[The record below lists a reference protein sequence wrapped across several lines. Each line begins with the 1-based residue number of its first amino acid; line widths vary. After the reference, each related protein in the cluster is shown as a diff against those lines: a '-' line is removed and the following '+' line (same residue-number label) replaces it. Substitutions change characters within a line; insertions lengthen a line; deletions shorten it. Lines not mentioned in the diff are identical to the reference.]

1 MIATGV
7 HIFKLD
13 TPESEFNE
21 EIDAYA
27 NLLEDEAVGLSPA
40 APVRPVPLGV
50 EVKGDGDIPPE
61 LWPEDDPYDQ
71 VIKQSVAAICSS
83 VGFDAIDANMLE
95 VLAQRLKNY
104 LCSICL
110 GAKLNCE
117 AAGRNIAIASD
128 VWLALADLG
137 HKMDQ
142 LPGYLR
148 HLRVTGTIAIAPPRE
163 RQEPPILPPMLVGQS
178 RPHPPYVHEF
188 FPAFPEPHT
197 YIHTEISGEPD
208 LTYEAVRKTAAQ
220 RRREME
226 RSLINYMMCM
236 HAHTTLFPQFESK
249 VRNEAKQYLRD
260 VERERDFRKQRAEAI
275 KAGIIEDKY
284 SDRAGL
290 DSDEDSESDKDEM
303 VSDGDLE
310 EVAETE
316 MNMMLQRI
324 PATCTVEFSLLF
336 YIFIE
341 ITSFFLFFQLIF
353 MINPMPEA
361 RPFMSC
367 MRSDEMKERGCD
379 DEDEEEDSEKKEN
392 GDETNMGRTRNSAS
406 GGAEDGDGHG
416 HAYDNPYIRIAQIQR
431 KELKLLRESLEPPS

>member
-1 MIATGV
+1 
-7 HIFKLD
+7 
-13 TPESEFNE
+13 
-21 EIDAYA
+21 
-27 NLLEDEAVGLSPA
+27 
-40 APVRPVPLGV
+40 
-50 EVKGDGDIPPE
+50 
-61 LWPEDDPYDQ
+61 
-71 VIKQSVAAICSS
+71 
-83 VGFDAIDANMLE
+83 MLE
-95 VLAQRLKNY
+95 TLAQRLKNY
-104 LCSICL
+104 ICSISI

-137 HKMDQ
+137 HKLDQ
-142 LPGYLR
+142 LPAYLR

-236 HAHTTLFPQFESK
+236 HAYTTLFPQFESK

-260 VERERDFRKQRAEAI
+260 QERERDFKKQRLEAI

-284 SDRAGL
+284 SDRVEV
-290 DSDEDSESDKDEM
+290 DSDEDSDGESED
-303 VSDGDLE
+303 VLSDGDLE

-324 PATCTVEFSLLF
+324 PVTNNDVLV
-336 YIFIE
+336 
-341 ITSFFLFFQLIF
+341 
-353 MINPMPEA
+353 INPMPEA

-367 MRSDEMKERGCD
+367 MRSDEMKEKGCD
-379 DEDEEEDSEKKEN
+379 DDDEEEESEKKEN
-392 GDETNMGRTRNSAS
+392 SDESHLSKTRSNHAN
-406 GGAEDGDGHG
+406 GGEDGDGHG
-416 HAYDNPYIRIAQIQR
+416 HAYDNPYLRIAQIQR
-431 KELKLLRESLEPPS
+431 KELK